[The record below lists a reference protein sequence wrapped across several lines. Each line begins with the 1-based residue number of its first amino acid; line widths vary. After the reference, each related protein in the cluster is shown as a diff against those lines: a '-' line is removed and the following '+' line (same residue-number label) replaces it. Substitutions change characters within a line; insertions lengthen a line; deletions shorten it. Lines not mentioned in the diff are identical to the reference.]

1 MPNSLT
7 TYDSSESVSIRN
19 FTAYRRQNPTKTSQI
34 TLEISGVQFDPDQH
48 ETVTRLASSLGNIRV
63 IIQSPDVYVDHNEL
77 TVIYQILAEDGSS
90 VVDLSNVDKLFLS
103 IRTLEQSQPP
113 SYCDTSEVD
122 AKTGVPPRS
131 CKYSLPL
138 QWFSTQKNSYLFV
151 QVIAEIAGKD
161 VQSEIVRLILQGA
174 ASWTKPDELGMYALF
189 AQSPKYSGDI
199 ITVPIY
205 GNTKNYY
212 MLYWMAMLDFNPN
225 VLEYVSAQQ
234 GSSWDELT
242 FILSDTEINQRG
254 KLEIVGSASA
264 VSENVKGQGLH
275 LADVQF
281 RVKNIA
287 AGEYTSVL
295 QLTAKTMTTSEPVV
309 DFVSNTNRVGTL
321 IDITGNTIDA
331 TLKVSDSVIVDVYA
345 EIPNADLFNLAPM
358 TATETHTIP
367 TYAVY
372 NNRQELKDFSCKL
385 NFKKLFLRQ

>member
-1 MPNSLT
+1 M
-7 TYDSSESVSIRN
+7 
-19 FTAYRRQNPTKTSQI
+19 
-34 TLEISGVQFDPDQH
+34 
-48 ETVTRLASSLGNIRV
+48 
-63 IIQSPDVYVDHNEL
+63 
-77 TVIYQILAEDGSS
+77 
-90 VVDLSNVDKLFLS
+90 
-103 IRTLEQSQPP
+103 
-113 SYCDTSEVD
+113 
-122 AKTGVPPRS
+122 
-131 CKYSLPL
+131 
-138 QWFSTQKNSYLFV
+138 
-151 QVIAEIAGKD
+151 
-161 VQSEIVRLILQGA
+161 
-174 ASWTKPDELGMYALF
+174 
-189 AQSPKYSGDI
+189 
-199 ITVPIY
+199 
-205 GNTKNYY
+205 
-212 MLYWMAMLDFNPN
+212 
-225 VLEYVSAQQ
+225 EYVSAQQ